1 MYSTKGRRERE
12 RERERGR
19 ERKREK
25 EREREREREGRG
37 HGNNVAGKLR
47 TYVELKKIREPGDE
61 ARVVVAIASTLVSI
75 PSATFGN

>member
-12 RERERGR
+12 REREREGER
-19 ERKREK
+19 E
-25 EREREREREGRG
+25 ERERERERGREGGG
-37 HGNNVAGKLR
+37 HGNNVAGKLH
-47 TYVELKKIREPGDE
+47 TYVELKKIGEPGDE